1 MPPFFDHD
9 QQHKLLISA
18 RSNLSQ
24 RLRDLASVE
33 ERLIHTHTRLVG
45 IDEKV
50 PSLQSAMAPI
60 QDRASVASALTS
72 QLDATLHTTFSV
84 IHIFESI
91 HTIQA
96 KLNAEDPKHDLRKYL
111 AMVCSMERY
120 LQTIPHNYSLS
131 LDSLD
136 EVLDF
141 LLDTKLLDPYSL
153 RMLGDQLEQSKRL
166 DPRQEMM
173 KKDPLNKALLKLEE
187 EFERL
192 LTESSRVIDLSK
204 HLTSSPGAT
213 GDDQTSEQ
221 NTAPFPTP
229 RVELMDPDTSNKLLV
244 ISDRLKVNGRI
255 EYCLEV
261 YKEIRVKIVMKS
273 IVTLKPEY
281 LRAYSME
288 ELNRMEWE
296 DIRGNLSLW
305 LRHVN
310 AIVMVLMAQ
319 EKEVCERAFHT
330 LDPPERT
337 KCFAD
342 IVKKSNISIFFRFIE
357 SAASTNHRPEAML
370 VELLEI
376 IQGLG
381 HIKYEMSGVFGGCPD
396 TLKEIEAMHLTLSF
410 HVLRVYRILVINTET
425 WKSQVPS
432 DGGKDLNAR
441 YIVNYMGMIF
451 REYKGAM
458 AEALRLQQRSAKA
471 SGGGAIMVSNLQN
484 TALSIM
490 GALEKSLEHRAST
503 CYEDPILA
511 HVFLMNNY
519 RHVLVR
525 LKECVQLADCLG
537 EDFKTKWRRK
547 VDLNMR
553 NYIKKVWEN
562 VVSNLGREGLQVS
575 GGRGVSRDLLM
586 KRVKAFNIA
595 FEEVCRK
602 QVRWVI
608 LDDSLRESVFLEV
621 TQLLVPAY
629 HAFMQS
635 YGSYL
640 DEGVPPQLRVNKYTV
655 DMLENMVRN
664 LFQGK

>member
-1 MPPFFDHD
+1 M
-9 QQHKLLISA
+9 I
-18 RSNLSQ
+18 
-24 RLRDLASVE
+24 E
-33 ERLIHTHTRLVG
+33 
-45 IDEKV
+45 
-50 PSLQSAMAPI
+50 
-60 QDRASVASALTS
+60 
-72 QLDATLHTTFSV
+72 
-84 IHIFESI
+84 
-91 HTIQA
+91 
-96 KLNAEDPKHDLRKYL
+96 
-111 AMVCSMERY
+111 
-120 LQTIPHNYSLS
+120 
-131 LDSLD
+131 
-136 EVLDF
+136 
-141 LLDTKLLDPYSL
+141 
-153 RMLGDQLEQSKRL
+153 
-166 DPRQEMM
+166 
-173 KKDPLNKALLKLEE
+173 KDPLKKALLKLEE

-192 LTESSRVIDLSK
+192 LTESFRVIDLTK
-204 HLTSSPGAT
+204 HLTSSTGAT
-213 GDDQTSEQ
+213 GDDQSTEHNIATSPIQ
-221 NTAPFPTP
+221 H
-229 RVELMDPDTSNKLLV
+229 VELMDPDTSNKILV

-296 DIRGNLSLW
+296 NIRENLSLW
-305 LRHVN
+305 LKHVN

-337 KCFAD
+337 KCFAE

-357 SAASTNHRPEAML
+357 SVASTNHRPEAML
-370 VELLEI
+370 VELLQI

-381 HIKYEMSGVFGGCPD
+381 HIKYEISGVFSGCPD
-396 TLKEIEAMHLTLSF
+396 TLKEIEAMHWTLSF
-410 HVLRVYRILVINTET
+410 HVLRVYRVLLINTET
-425 WKSQVPS
+425 WKPQVPS
-432 DGGKDLNAR
+432 DGGKDLNASFV
-441 YIVNYMGMIF
+441 VNYMGMIF
-451 REYKGAM
+451 RDYKGAM
-458 AEALRLQQRSAKA
+458 AEALRLQQRGAKA
-471 SGGGAIMVSNLQN
+471 SGAGAIMISSPQN
-484 TALSIM
+484 AALSIM
-490 GALEKSLEHRAST
+490 GALEKNLEHRAST

-519 RHVLVR
+519 RYVLVR

-562 VVSNLGREGLQVS
+562 VVSNLGREGLHS
-575 GGRGVSRDLLM
+575 GGSRGVSRDLLM
-586 KRVKAFNIA
+586 KRVKAFNVA

-629 HAFMQS
+629 HGFMQS

-640 DEGVPPQLRVNKYTV
+640 EEGVPPQHRVNKYTV
-655 DMLENMVRN
+655 DMLEDMVRS